1 MREYLRIM
9 HARNLRFF
17 KLTMNSYGFT
27 VTSLGVHNAARA
39 ANAATPTMIV
49 SSRPPLRV
57 AKLVSAGGE
66 GVSELTGVD
75 AEGVTLEAEKVL
87 LAATEDV
94 AIGSTEDTTAEE
106 TATLLEEER
115 GSGVV
120 VDWISGTSD
129 DEVAG
134 STGAQLS
141 AVAVTVTMSTRCECL
156 YFGGLHQL
164 GGRMME
170 GREGGWMTYLP
181 PGGRERGLNLL

>member
-1 MREYLRIM
+1 MAIWLTM
-9 HARNLRFF
+9 QTDNLRFF
-17 KLTMNSYGFT
+17 KLTMNPYGFT

-49 SSRPPLRV
+49 SSIPPLRV

-106 TATLLEEER
+106 TATLLEEGR

-129 DEVAG
+129 DEIAG
-134 STGAQLS
+134 STGEQLS
-141 AVAVTVTMSTRCECL
+141 AVAVTVTMSTRCKRF
-156 YFGGLHQL
+156 YFGGFHQL

-170 GREGGWMTYLP
+170 EREGG
-181 PGGRERGLNLL
+181 